1 MTNPKS
7 SDPKSSDLKSFDLKT
22 SDLKTSNSKLFNPKA
37 YEANAIQS
45 SSTKRARMIGGAAT
59 AAATAVMALAFIL
72 DFNGCSGNKGKNVPV
87 NSSAQSQSAGNPV
100 ASSQPQLSSDSK
112 LENKVEAVIE
122 RKKTIKHASI
132 ATYTNS
138 MYGVSFRYPKTYTM
152 LTPEKDGKETAWP
165 DPVAMNFTEAGGQ
178 TLTTLVLPGTRASS
192 YFKASVIKGVSAEQ
206 CGKFASTPEQSEVST
221 NPPVDATDDSIV
233 PVKANILGVEFAK
246 AENVTE
252 QSEARYY
259 HHFEN
264 GACYEFALGVADAPG
279 TIKPMDHLQ
288 VFDKLE
294 RIMTTVKIKS
304 EPAPVVA
311 TSETTTEPVPVNNS
325 QQ

>member
-1 MTNPKS
+1 MAN
-7 SDPKSSDLKSFDLKT
+7 LKSF
-22 SDLKTSNSKLFNPKA
+22 
-37 YEANAIQS
+37 NASPIVN

-59 AAATAVMALAFIL
+59 AAATAMLALMIVL
-72 DFNGCSGNKGKNVPV
+72 DFNGCSKAKDKNAQV
-87 NSSAQSQSAGNPV
+87 NPTSQSSSGQNPATT
-100 ASSQPQLSSDSK
+100 ASSQPVTS
-112 LENKVEAVIE
+112 LENKIEAVIE
-122 RKKTIKHASI
+122 KKKAAKRAAT
-132 ATYTNS
+132 ATYKNS
-138 MYGVSFRYPKTYTM
+138 TYGVSFRYPKTYTM
-152 LTPEKDGKETAWP
+152 LTPEKDSQESAWP
-165 DPVAMNFTEAGGQ
+165 DPVAMNFSEPGGE

-192 YFKASVIKGVSAEQ
+192 FFKTSVNKGVTAEQ
-206 CGKFASTPEQSEVST
+206 CSKFATTPEPTEVST
-221 NPPVDATDDSIV
+221 NPPVDASDDSIV

-246 AENVTE
+246 TESVTD

-279 TIKPMDHLQ
+279 TTKPVDHLQ

-311 TSETTTEPVPVNNS
+311 VSDPVPQPTPVSNP

>member
-1 MTNPKS
+1 MTISKS
-7 SDPKSSDLKSFDLKT
+7 SDPKSLGTKA
-22 SDLKTSNSKLFNPKA
+22 SNSKSFNPKD

-45 SSTKRARMIGGAAT
+45 SSTPRARMIGGAAT
-59 AAATAVMALAFIL
+59 AAATAVMALAFVL
-72 DFNGCSGNKGKNVPV
+72 DFNGCSSSKAKNVPV
-87 NSSAQSQSAGNPV
+87 NTANQSSPSAGNPV
-100 ASSQPQLSSDSK
+100 AQSQPQLPSENK
-112 LENKVEAVIE
+112 LENKIEAVIE
-122 RKKTIKHASI
+122 KKKTIKRAST

-138 MYGVSFRYPKTYTM
+138 TYGVSFRYPKTYTM
-152 LTPEKDGKETAWP
+152 LTPDKDSKESAWP
-165 DPVAMNFTEAGGQ
+165 DPVAMNFTEDGGQ
-178 TLTTLVLPGTRASS
+178 TLTTLVLPGTRVSS
-192 YFKASVIKGVSAEQ
+192 YFKASVIKGVSTEQ
-206 CGKFASTPEQSEVST
+206 CSKFASTPEQSEVST
-221 NPPVDATDDSIV
+221 NPPVDAGDDSIV
-233 PVKANILGVEFAK
+233 PVKTNVLGVQFTK

-279 TIKPMDHLQ
+279 TIKPVDHLQ

-311 TSETTTEPVPVNNS
+311 TSETTSEPVPASNS